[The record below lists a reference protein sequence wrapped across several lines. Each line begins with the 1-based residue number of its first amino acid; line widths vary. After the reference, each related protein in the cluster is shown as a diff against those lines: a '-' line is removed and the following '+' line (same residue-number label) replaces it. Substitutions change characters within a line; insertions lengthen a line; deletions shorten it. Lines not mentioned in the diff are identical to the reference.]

1 MTQTEEVRNQYG
13 IGNVRDVDFW
23 VVMNMAWNDYKE
35 VFEDNVEMYA
45 KFSEAFIKDED
56 AVKSKVYDYFMN
68 IPAAAGHI

>member
-1 MTQTEEVRNQYG
+1 
-13 IGNVRDVDFW
+13 
-23 VVMNMAWNDYKE
+23 
-35 VFEDNVEMYA
+35 MYA